1 VSTEPVVDTPSDAS
15 AMPQSSPQ
23 WTISGRRSS
32 PSGYGTAT
40 SRRSSAALS
49 ESTTLDPAQ
58 RRGDAERALELAQ
71 QAEIIESLPDDV
83 EGLWRGIEHYD
94 NMLAAT
100 QDQRKW
106 QVLALLL
113 QDAEDK
119 FQQITHRD
127 GLAAAD

>member
-1 VSTEPVVDTPSDAS
+1 VL
-15 AMPQSSPQ
+15 
-23 WTISGRRSS
+23 RSEL
-32 PSGYGTAT
+32 P
-40 SRRSSAALS
+40 RNVF
-49 ESTTLDPAQ
+49 LDPAQ
-58 RRGDAERALELAQ
+58 RRDDAERALELAQ

-83 EGLWRGIEHYD
+83 EGLWRGIAHYD